1 MSDETSFETGHLV
14 LDGLCTV
21 RTADDVHAKLLEMTA
36 RYRALDIDCR
46 AAEEI
51 DLSFVQLL
59 LATRLSARLG
69 ARSVTLAHPAGGL
82 LRAALERGGFL
93 SGTETADQAFWLGSE
108 CVS

>member
-1 MSDETSFETGHLV
+1 MTDEKNREAAQLV

-21 RTADDVHAKLLEMTA
+21 RTSEDVHAKLLEMTA
-36 RYRALDIDCR
+36 RYPALEIDCS
-46 AAEEI
+46 AAEEV

-59 LATRLSARLG
+59 LAARLSAGLG
-69 ARSVTLAHPAGGL
+69 GRSVRLTHPAGGL

-93 SGTETADQAFWLGSE
+93 SEAETANRAFWLGTE